1 MSFNFFKNLKIK
13 VLFFIFLIFSFLNIS
28 LIPVF
33 ALITD
38 GGGGTNQ
45 LSFNPNDYEIDYSQ
59 RHNSKFWRHEDGHV
73 FASNA
78 RMFYDFPG
86 MKMVPCRTYQ
96 EYANK
101 PQIAS
106 NAINIGLNFFSPA
119 KLFKVIKTGY
129 QIAKE
134 YGGDQICDFKDDG
147 VAMINDIVRYYTL
160 NDQGKAFF
168 FFDPSQLNEIK
179 QVDITFCD
187 CDMSPSFITSVIDF
201 VINLTDFLET
211 ANFDEL
217 VEKLLLKGEFSDAE
231 LVEIGIAKMDLT
243 QKKITKEIQTKIKNY
258 IKKKINQKVGHA
270 IAKTALKKGTK
281 KVVGNTW
288 GKIFFP
294 EVFEAIDMAEKKYES
309 FASKKENI
317 LFDIKNNS
325 YEKTLGFVLR
335 FPSKNELKLYEL
347 KKDSNNNSVYR
358 LIKRVN
364 FSDSSHMLIN
374 LIQLKHGLEMEPQ
387 KNLTVYCGKLK
398 K

>member
-1 MSFNFFKNLKIK
+1 
-13 VLFFIFLIFSFLNIS
+13 
-28 LIPVF
+28 
-33 ALITD
+33 
-38 GGGGTNQ
+38 
-45 LSFNPNDYEIDYSQ
+45 
-59 RHNSKFWRHEDGHV
+59 
-73 FASNA
+73 
-78 RMFYDFPG
+78 
-86 MKMVPCRTYQ
+86 
-96 EYANK
+96 
-101 PQIAS
+101 
-106 NAINIGLNFFSPA
+106 
-119 KLFKVIKTGY
+119 
-129 QIAKE
+129 
-134 YGGDQICDFKDDG
+134 
-147 VAMINDIVRYYTL
+147 MINDIVRYYTL

-201 VINLTDFLET
+201 VSNLTDFLET
-211 ANFDEL
+211 ANFD
-217 VEKLLLKGEFSDAE
+217 D
-231 LVEIGIAKMDLT
+231 
-243 QKKITKEIQTKIKNY
+243 KNY

-288 GKIFFP
+288 GKIVFP

-374 LIQLKHGLEMEPQ
+374 LIQPKHGLEMEPQ